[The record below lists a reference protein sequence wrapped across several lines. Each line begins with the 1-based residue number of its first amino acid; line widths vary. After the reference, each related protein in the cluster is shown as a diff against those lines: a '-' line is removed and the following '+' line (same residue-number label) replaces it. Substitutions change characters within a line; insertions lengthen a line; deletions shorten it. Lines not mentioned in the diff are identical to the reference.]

1 MSASGVDVLVIGYG
15 NDMRRDDG
23 AGRWV
28 ADQIEMLGRDD
39 IDVRSVTQLSP
50 ELALALS
57 GRSLVVFVD
66 ASVDTHALRVEPVVP
81 TPGAG
86 VMTHHG
92 DPASLLALVPTVGT
106 MPAEAHLVS
115 IPASDLDLGFVMS
128 PATQSAAR
136 RAVDAIVD
144 LIDRA

>member
-1 MSASGVDVLVIGYG
+1 MSASGADVLVIGYG

-28 ADQIEMLGRDD
+28 AEQIEMLGRSD

-50 ELALALS
+50 ELALDVS

-66 ASVDTHALRVEPVVP
+66 ASVDAEDLSVQPVGAE
-81 TPGAG
+81 PGAQ

-106 MPAEAHLVS
+106 MPAAAYLVS
-115 IPASDLDLGFVMS
+115 IPASDLDLGFTMS
-128 PATQSAAR
+128 PATESAAR
-136 RAVDAIVD
+136 RAVCAIVD
-144 LIDRA
+144 LIDGV

>member
-1 MSASGVDVLVIGYG
+1 VSASGVDVLVIGYG

-50 ELALALS
+50 ELALDVS

-66 ASVDTHALRVEPVVP
+66 ASVDAEDLRVEPVAAAQ
-81 TPGAG
+81 GAQ

-106 MPAEAHLVS
+106 MPGAAHLVS
-115 IPASDLDLGFVMS
+115 IPASDLDLGFSMS

-136 RAVDAIVD
+136 QAVDAIVG
-144 LIDRA
+144 LIDRL

>member
-1 MSASGVDVLVIGYG
+1 MSASGADVLVIGYG

-50 ELALALS
+50 EMALDVA

-66 ASVDTHALRVEPVVP
+66 ASVDTKELHVRPVEAN
-81 TPGAG
+81 PGVQ

-115 IPASDLDLGFVMS
+115 IPASDLDLGFEMS
-128 PATQSAAR
+128 PPTQSAAG
-136 RAVDAIVD
+136 RAVVAILD
-144 LIDRA
+144 LIDGA